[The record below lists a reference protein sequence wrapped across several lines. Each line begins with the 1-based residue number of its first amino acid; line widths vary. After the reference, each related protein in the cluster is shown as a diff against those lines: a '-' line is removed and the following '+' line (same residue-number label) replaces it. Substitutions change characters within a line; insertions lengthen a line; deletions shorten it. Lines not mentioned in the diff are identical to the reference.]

1 VYDQVN
7 VYLVILILIFND
19 FSHSVLLKFQIAYG
33 IEAGF
38 FFIILLLLHVKAIK
52 ISVDLWKTAIKIMN
66 SDNSLCDFRE
76 TMGIPQNSE
85 NKPLQI

>member
-1 VYDQVN
+1 MYDQVN

-38 FFIILLLLHVKAIK
+38 FFFSIK
-52 ISVDLWKTAIKIMN
+52 NFSGFVEN
-66 SDNSLCDFRE
+66 SHKNNEFW
-76 TMGIPQNSE
+76 
-85 NKPLQI
+85 